1 MEKDHHKQCLVH
13 AMVPINSVPVQL
25 LGTSQQKAVG

>member
-13 AMVPINSVPVQL
+13 AMVPINSVLVLL
-25 LGTSQQKAVG
+25 LGTLQQEAVG